1 MTKDEKKEARTSCD
15 EFLTDYKHYLKTNGY
30 KPTFDSKNKF
40 SRDMKKY
47 HQISTYQT
55 NSQVY
60 YIGFIRHS
68 YGDEIEED

>member
-1 MTKDEKKEARTSCD
+1 MFDGKKPND
-15 EFLTDYKHYLKTNGY
+15 WFYY

-68 YGDEIEED
+68 YGDEIEEE